1 VRSVLLIFPES
12 FGFLLARSS
21 LFSFSLFGS
30 NPNVPVGIRARNRTD
45 EGPYLK
51 RRFEMELNR
60 WFSAA
65 AGFALVASFGVSAP
79 VRAEEVSVE
88 AESVEVSNYDSY
100 CVVNVCEGD
109 VVEIYNGGYSGYRGR
124 VVDTNNYNYTVTVLL
139 DIGGYL
145 TVDVRAVYVLNRMP
159 PPARRYPRPSACP
172 YGYIYDMYRGCV
184 PMVRPRPVPR
194 PYPAPYPAP
203 GRGRVEQPRYPQPPR
218 GGHRGPS
225 RGGNRG
231 GHPGGGQH
239 RGPGHR
245 Y

>member
-1 VRSVLLIFPES
+1 
-12 FGFLLARSS
+12 
-21 LFSFSLFGS
+21 
-30 NPNVPVGIRARNRTD
+30 
-45 EGPYLK
+45 
-51 RRFEMELNR
+51 MELNR
-60 WFSAA
+60 LFSAA
-65 AGFALVASFGVSAP
+65 AGFALVASLGVSAN

-88 AESVEVSNYDSY
+88 AESAEVSNYDPY

-109 VVEIYNGGYSGYRGR
+109 FVEIYNGGYDGYRGR
-124 VVDTNNYNYTVTVLL
+124 VVDTNDYNYSVTVLL

-145 TVDVRAVYVLNRMP
+145 TVDVRSVYVLNRMP
-159 PPARRYPRPSACP
+159 PPSRRYPRPSACP
-172 YGYIYDMYRGCV
+172 YGYIYDIYRGCV

-194 PYPAPYPAP
+194 RYPNPRRMPVPRTYPAPYPGP

-231 GHPGGGQH
+231 SQQGGGHQ
-239 RGPGHR
+239 RGPGQR